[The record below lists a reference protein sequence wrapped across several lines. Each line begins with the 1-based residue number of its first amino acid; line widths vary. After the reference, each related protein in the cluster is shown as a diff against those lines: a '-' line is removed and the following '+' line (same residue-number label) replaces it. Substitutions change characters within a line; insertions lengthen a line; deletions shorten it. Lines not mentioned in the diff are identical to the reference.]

1 METNQPEDPTS
12 TELTPETFSANFEG
26 TPKLIIEEA
35 SPGLN
40 GDETPPLGEVFEVPP
55 VAPVVEVMEA
65 QTSGGDALNKEAVP
79 LDEIGQLAE
88 ASARARLV
96 PAEEERLTILLKE
109 AILGGR
115 SGVSRAVEMLP
126 KVPWIVGVRA
136 IEQVWVDLTSG
147 FRTQLLSGL
156 GKEDS
161 DAARRM
167 RLSVARALFKIDPAV
182 TIRLIGLVLRE
193 MRDKDKSEDKVAG
206 MLTLRHAQTFSNV
219 LIGRGK
225 PWVALLP
232 LGDFKPG
239 DADLL
244 VHCAL
249 SAVFT
254 VPHPPLAQMGI
265 LHWASQSGRLG
276 KLPTE
281 SMDLVKKGIS
291 RWSGKWRNS
300 LRKEVPELPAV
311 LLEMLPAE
319 GGGELEASPAIVVS
333 EALVVGDSPVEV
345 GEGVKEEGNGS
356 VEGRREEVAVVP
368 KKERPV
374 YEPRAQK
381 GPRMEEPRR
390 EREGGREREGAR
402 ERAPYEP
409 RNAGGGNNGGRFD
422 LATALRQIEQHVQG
436 LRSELVAAQS
446 KPRVRDEERR
456 SSRLDKVGPLIE
468 GAPTPEELARL
479 NLQLEARNLEL
490 QSQITELRQHSEDLA
505 ASSGAISGQP
515 VDDLAAQLRAL
526 LGLKLQEDYADFL
539 ALEKESNDL
548 VVQQHYKG
556 LIRHVFEMLVQ
567 LGVPLAA
574 E

>member
-12 TELTPETFSANFEG
+12 TELAPETFSANFEG
-26 TPKLIIEEA
+26 TPTLTTEAA
-35 SPGLN
+35 SPGLI
-40 GDETPPLGEVFEVPP
+40 GDEPPPLVEVFEVPL
-55 VAPVVEVMEA
+55 VAPLVEVIDA
-65 QTSGGDALNKEAVP
+65 LTSGVDSLNKEATP

-88 ASARARLV
+88 ASARARLLPV
-96 PAEEERLTILLKE
+96 EEERLTVLLKE

-115 SGVSRAVEMLP
+115 AGVSRAVEMLP

-182 TIRLIGLVLRE
+182 TIRLIGLVLKE
-193 MRDKDKSEDKVAG
+193 MRDKDKSEDSSAG

-249 SAVFT
+249 SAVFA
-254 VPHPPLAQMGI
+254 VPHPPVAQMGI
-265 LHWASQSGRLG
+265 LQWASQSGRLG

-281 SMDLVKKGIS
+281 SMELVKKGIA

-300 LRKEVPELPAV
+300 LRKEVPKLPAA
-311 LLEMLPAE
+311 LLEILPAE
-319 GGGELEASPAIVVS
+319 GGGELEAIPATVVA
-333 EALVVGDSPVEV
+333 EELVAGDSPVEV
-345 GEGVKEEGNGS
+345 GNGAKEDGNGS
-356 VEGRREEVAVVP
+356 VEGRREEAAVVP

-374 YEPRAQK
+374 YEPRSQK

-390 EREGGREREGAR
+390 DREGGRERA
-402 ERAPYEP
+402 AYEP
-409 RNAGGGNNGGRFD
+409 RNSGGGNNGGRFD
-422 LATALRQIEQHVQG
+422 LSTALRQIEQHVQG

-456 SSRLDKVGPLIE
+456 SSRVDKVGPLID

-479 NLQLEARNLEL
+479 NLQLEARNHEL
-490 QSQITELRQHSEDLA
+490 QTQITELRQYSEDVA

-515 VDDLAAQLRAL
+515 VEDLAVQLRAL

-567 LGVPLAA
+567 LGVPLVA